1 MKKLLTFLFAVT
13 LGINLFAADFEIG
26 TGGTTTSLAY
36 MPIMFQSTTYN
47 SISQQL
53 YYAEELIEA
62 GAGSGSIT
70 AISFYYMSST
80 AKSRTCE
87 VWINEVT
94 KNSIASSA
102 GADQWMYGVSSTNPT
117 PGTKVF
123 DGTVS
128 IPAASGW
135 YTITFTSAFSW
146 GGTKNIIITV
156 NDKTDMRSSMSALN
170 HKVYTTSKTNKPCG
184 IYNTGESESSFDAS
198 NTYNLKGTAVA
209 STPVIKFTIETASAP
224 STPSDFAVS
233 ATTSSSATL
242 SWSAV
247 SGATSYDLEQS
258 ADGSAWT
265 TLASAETG
273 TSFEW
278 TGLSAESTQYVRI
291 RATNAAGNSD
301 WSDAVTVTT
310 DAVHS
315 HDGITFTKWSYTNS
329 MPLSGNYYLANDV
342 TITAVTPEG
351 LSGNL
356 NLCLNG
362 HTLAFTPT
370 SGCIQIGADKTLAI
384 YDAVGGG
391 LITSPNG
398 TATIQ
403 VASNGSLA
411 IHGGMIENS
420 DGNKAIKASAGLD
433 AAHLSIDVSDA
444 KDNSAYF
451 NLVSTSG
458 GLVKDPADGSLD
470 LRVNTNRSFT
480 SAQYNTLCLPF
491 PITDAQLSSIFG
503 SGYDLEKFESA
514 SLDGE
519 ELTLTFTKVSNLEA
533 GKPYL
538 IKPAHDVANMSHPWS
553 NIAVSEPVEDDS
565 NPYISFHGTFKP
577 TELEGGN
584 KNLLFLGAGN
594 ELFWPESTGN
604 LKGFRAYF
612 EVKGAAQKATRAR
625 ISKKEDHTTD
635 IGDVR
640 SENANAVRSEKMLRN
655 GQILIKRDGKTY
667 NVLGSQIR

>member
-1 MKKLLTFLFAVT
+1 MKKLLTFLCAVT
-13 LGINLFAADFEIG
+13 IGINLFAAPEVIQIGSTDNKTSDGSAPAPINAYENYGLCQVLYLASDIGSVENANITKLAFYYKANAHRDRNVDIYITHSSLTKLIGFVNVTAADKVFSGSSTRKITMPSSADWYEITLDSPFAWNETSNILITIDDNSNSFTGSANTDHYAGYNAFNNRVACLYNHSG
-26 TGGTTTSLAY
+26 TNYDPTTATSYTATLGKHY
-36 MPIMFQSTTYN
+36 P
-47 SISQQL
+47 SIKL
-53 YYAEELIEA
+53 TFEA
-62 GAGSGSIT
+62 GA
-70 AISFYYMSST
+70 
-80 AKSRTCE
+80 
-87 VWINEVT
+87 
-94 KNSIASSA
+94 
-102 GADQWMYGVSSTNPT
+102 
-117 PGTKVF
+117 
-123 DGTVS
+123 S
-128 IPAASGW
+128 IPD
-135 YTITFTSAFSW
+135 
-146 GGTKNIIITV
+146 V
-156 NDKTDMRSSMSALN
+156 
-170 HKVYTTSKTNKPCG
+170 
-184 IYNTGESESSFDAS
+184 
-198 NTYNLKGTAVA
+198 
-209 STPVIKFTIETASAP
+209 
-224 STPSDFAVS
+224 PSDFAVS

-265 TLASAETG
+265 TLASGETG
-273 TSFEW
+273 TSYNW
-278 TGLSAESTQYVRI
+278 TGLSVASTQYARI
-291 RATNAAGNSD
+291 RAVNAAGNSD

-315 HDGITFTKWSYTNS
+315 HNGITFTKWATANA

-342 TITAVTPEG
+342 TITAITAVE
-351 LSGNL
+351 LSGDL

-362 HTLAFTPT
+362 HTIAFTHA
-370 SGCIQIGADKTLAI
+370 SGGIQIGSSETLAI
-384 YDAVGGG
+384 YDAEEGGG

-398 TATIQ
+398 TATVQ

-420 DGNKAIKASAGLD
+420 ADAKAIKAIAGGD

-458 GLVKDPADGSLD
+458 GLVKNPADGSLD

-503 SGYDLEKFESA
+503 SGYDLEKFENA

-519 ELTLTFTKVSNLEA
+519 ELTLTFTQVSNLEA

-577 TELEGGN
+577 TELAGGN

-640 SENANAVRSEKMLRN
+640 SENANAVRSEKILQN